1 MEKSIITTGKTIDDA
16 VEAALR
22 QLGLTRDD
30 VTYQVISLPKSGL
43 FGTGA
48 VPAKVQVTYEAPDLR
63 PAAKAEAAPKAE
75 PKPEKKEEAAAPRIA
90 LSSASRSKPKAPAA
104 PKAEVKKPEPKPE
117 APKPAPKAEPAPK
130 AVEKKH
136 EVKKPAEKKPVEK
149 KAEKPAAPKPERAPK
164 ADAAPRA
171 PKVPAAE
178 RTYTPAE
185 PGSNE
190 EKIEQFIKGLL
201 ENMGSK
207 AVPHAWSDGE
217 GSYRVELTGEGLG
230 FLIGR
235 RGETLDAI
243 QHLANYAVNRSVDG
257 HVRINVDAESY
268 REKREDSLRRYAR
281 KKAQQVL
288 KNRRRTTLEPMN
300 AYERHVIHAS
310 LQDMDNITT
319 HSTGTE
325 PNRRVVI
332 EYVR

>member
-1 MEKSIITTGKTIDDA
+1 MEKSIITTGKTIDEAIA
-16 VEAALR
+16 VALAK
-22 QLGLTRDD
+22 LGMDRDSVS
-30 VTYQVISLPKSGL
+30 VTVLEQAKSGF
-43 FGTGA
+43 FGIGR
-48 VPAKVQVTYEAPDLR
+48 VDAKVQVTYEAPDLK
-63 PAAKAEAAPKAE
+63 PAAPKAEAAPAEVKTEAPKAAPA
-75 PKPEKKEEAAAPRIA
+75 PKTEAAPRIA
-90 LSSASRSKPKAPAA
+90 LSSASRSKPKAPKAA
-104 PKAEVKKPEPKPE
+104 PKAEAPKPVEKKPEV
-117 APKPAPKAEPAPK
+117 KAEPKKAP
-130 AVEKKH
+130 
-136 EVKKPAEKKPVEK
+136 EKKPVEK
-149 KAEKPAAPKPERAPK
+149 KPER
-164 ADAAPRA
+164 APRA
-171 PKVPAAE
+171 PKAE
-178 RTYTPAE
+178 RTYAPAA

-201 ENMGSK
+201 ENMDSQ
-207 AVPHAWSDGE
+207 AVPHCWSDAD
-217 GSYRVELTGEGLG
+217 GSYRVDLTGEGLG

-243 QHLANYAVNRSVDG
+243 QHLTNYAVNRSIDG
-257 HVRINVDAESY
+257 HVRVNVDAESY